1 MLIIIPLVLYLS
13 TIIRVTKYPKTNKF
27 MIRFSGGRLII
38 YLIMLFFSFNALAQ
52 DPHFSQFYASPMTL
66 NPAMTGAIPGYIRVA
81 GNFRSQ
87 WAAVSTPFYTA
98 SAAMDMK
105 ILTSRGMQD
114 YDTHNFLGVGLMA
127 LTDQSNN
134 GALKANYTS
143 LSVSHNQQLDRL
155 GNYRLSAGL
164 QGTYVNKALDYSK
177 LTFGQ
182 QLTPYGYDI
191 NLPNGEPR
199 PGFNLNYLDYQAG
212 ILFSGRTDE
221 RGSMWY
227 IGSSV
232 YHISQ
237 PNESTTGQY
246 NPLKHRIVVHGMYN
260 YPVDDLNRVYI
271 SALYMKSN
279 FMEERTIGVVYSA
292 NIDGLEDENFVGR
305 SVQFGAWYRLKDAI
319 IPYVGLQLNAYKIGL
334 TYDVN
339 VSTLST
345 ASNFR
350 GGFELTMVY
359 NFMDDD
365 NARLLSKMLC
375 PARSHKSYVKWW
387 GY

>member
-1 MLIIIPLVLYLS
+1 MYKYLPKILS
-13 TIIRVTKYPKTNKF
+13 TSIC
-27 MIRFSGGRLII
+27 
-38 YLIMLFFSFNALAQ
+38 YLALLFLFFKPSNIFGQ

-66 NPAMTGAIPGYIRVA
+66 NPAMTGGIPGYIRVA

-105 ILTSRGMQD
+105 ILTSRGEHD
-114 YDTHNFLGVGLMA
+114 YDAHNFLGVGIMG

-134 GALKANYTS
+134 GSLKANYISTS
-143 LSVSHNQQLDRL
+143 ISYNQQLDRL
-155 GNYRLSAGL
+155 GNYRLSAGF
-164 QGTYVNKALDYSK
+164 QGTFVNKALDYSK

-199 PGFNLNYLDYQAG
+199 PGFNISYLDYQAG

-227 IGSSV
+227 IGGSM
-232 YHISQ
+232 YHIGQ
-237 PNESTTGQY
+237 PNETISGQN
-246 NPLKHRIVVHGMYN
+246 NPLKHRIALHGMYN
-260 YPVDDLNRVYI
+260 YPVDDLDRVYL
-271 SALYMKSN
+271 SALYMKSS
-279 FMEERTIGVVYSA
+279 FMEERTVGVVYSR
-292 NIDGLEDENFVGR
+292 NIDGEEDDNTLGR
-305 SVQFGAWYRLKDAI
+305 SVQLGVWYRFQDAM
-319 IPYVGLQLNAYKIGL
+319 IPYIGLQLKAYKIGL
-334 TYDVN
+334 SYDVN
-339 VSTLST
+339 VSTLTT

-359 NFMDDD
+359 NFMDDEND
-365 NARLLSKMLC
+365 RLVSRVLC
-375 PARSHKSYVKWW
+375 PARSHKSYVKWF

>member
-1 MLIIIPLVLYLS
+1 MNKDLLHIFNTSIHSFILLILCFNYS
-13 TIIRVTKYPKTNKF
+13 TTN
-27 MIRFSGGRLII
+27 
-38 YLIMLFFSFNALAQ
+38 AQ

-66 NPAMTGAIPGYIRVA
+66 NPAMTGGIPGYIRVA

-105 ILTSRGMQD
+105 ILTSRGEHD
-114 YDTHNFLGVGLMA
+114 YDAHNFLGVGIMC

-134 GALKANYTS
+134 GALKANYLTT
-143 LSVSHNQQLDRL
+143 SVSYNQQLDRA

-164 QGTYVNKALDYSK
+164 QGTFVNKALDYSK

-199 PGFNLNYLDYQAG
+199 PGFNLSYLDYQAG

-227 IGSSV
+227 IGSSL
-232 YHISQ
+232 YHIGQ

-246 NPLKHRIVVHGMYN
+246 NPLKQRIAVHGMYN
-260 YPVDDLNRVYI
+260 YPVNDLNRVYI
-271 SALYMKSN
+271 SALYMKSS
-279 FMEERTIGVVYSA
+279 FMEERTVGVVYSR
-292 NIDGLEDENFVGR
+292 NIDGEEDDNSIGR
-305 SVQFGAWYRLKDAI
+305 SIQFGAWYRFKDAV
-319 IPYVGLQLNAYKIGL
+319 IPYIGLQLNAYKIGL

-345 ASNFR
+345 ASNYK
-350 GGFELTMVY
+350 GGFELTMIY
-359 NFMDDD
+359 NFMDDEND
-365 NARLLSKMLC
+365 RLVSRVLC
-375 PARSHKSYVKWW
+375 PARSHKSYVKWF

>member
-1 MLIIIPLVLYLS
+1 MSKQTITTFTTNILRVILILLC
-13 TIIRVTKYPKTNKF
+13 
-27 MIRFSGGRLII
+27 LIVNDI
-38 YLIMLFFSFNALAQ
+38 KAQ

-98 SAAMDMK
+98 SAAMDLK
-105 ILTSRGMQD
+105 ILTSRGDQD
-114 YDTHNFLGVGLMA
+114 YDSHNFLGVGIMEM
-127 LTDQSNN
+127 TDQSNN

-143 LSVSHNQQLDRL
+143 ISLSYNQQLDRL
-155 GNYRLSAGL
+155 GNYRLSAGV

-182 QLTPYGYDI
+182 QFTPYGYDI

-199 PGFNLNYLDYQAG
+199 PGFNINYLDYQAG
-212 ILFSGRTDE
+212 LLFSGRTDE
-221 RGSMWY
+221 KGSMWY
-227 IGSSV
+227 IGGSM
-232 YHISQ
+232 YHIGQ
-237 PNESTTGQY
+237 PNESTSGQY
-246 NPLKHRIVVHGMYN
+246 NPLKHRIAVHGMYN

-279 FMEERTIGVVYSA
+279 FMEERTVGVVYSR
-292 NIDGLEDENFVGR
+292 NIDNQEDDNFIGR
-305 SVQFGAWYRLKDAI
+305 SIQLGVWYRLQDAL

-339 VSTLST
+339 VSTLTT
-345 ASNFR
+345 ASYLR

-365 NARLLSKMLC
+365 NQRLVSRVLC
-375 PARSHKSYVKWW
+375 PSRGHKSYVKWF